1 MKLLSLQNFKILTQ
15 QLNVFAL
22 GTGDLG
28 FNSPTGQSQGKDG
41 PHQLVPHFGVIQ
53 QV

>member
-1 MKLLSLQNFKILTQ
+1 MKLLSLQNFKILRQ
-15 QLNVFAL
+15 QFNVFAL

-41 PHQLVPHFGVIQ
+41 PHQLVTHFA
-53 QV
+53 